1 VVVSKVSHALPRPSA
16 QAGVRVSGVKLLM
29 MKKKMRMRMRM
40 KMRIYSVIQITWR
53 WR

>member
-16 QAGVRVSGVKLLM
+16 QAGVRISGVKLLM
-29 MKKKMRMRMRM
+29 MKKKMRMRM
-40 KMRIYSVIQITWR
+40 KMRIYSDIQITWG